1 MRKFFSDNDVIKSF
15 AKIASPGGLQNSGV
29 KIFSPGRVRP
39 VLLPTADIALIVT
52 C

>member
-1 MRKFFSDNDVIKSF
+1 MIILRIKAQYAA
-15 AKIASPGGLQNSGV
+15 AKDCEPRGLQNSGV
-29 KIFSPGRVRP
+29 KIFSPGRERP